1 MHKTITSNPLEAKIA
16 FETSRFHFYFSLWNI
31 FQQIFFFHPTLYDS
45 CLKSSLLFMFSIPIF
60 MLFVNSF
67 VLKKNY
73 QVKSRSAYNIQKVM
87 LSRFNESK
95 FGLEVH
101 KFIYFVYFVIR
112 FKSSSHFMFS
122 IPIFMKVGPL
132 SFMSPTN
139 FKLNI
144 WTHTKNPFQDLK
156 YQHDFFNVFRG
167 HIIRWIIKN
176 LTPFFFILFPM
187 IFGYLSN
194 VMINNE
200 K

>member
-16 FETSRFHFYFSLWNI
+16 FETSRFHFYFFLVKS
-31 FQQIFFFHPTLYDS
+31 FSTIFFLHPTLYES
-45 CLKSSLLFMFSIPIF
+45 CLKPSLLLMFSIPIF

-67 VLKKNY
+67 VFIKNY
-73 QVKSRSAYNIQKVM
+73 KVKSISAYNIQKVM

-101 KFIYFVYFVIR
+101 KFIYFVIR

-132 SFMSPTN
+132 SFMLPTN

-144 WTHTKNPFQDLK
+144 
-156 YQHDFFNVFRG
+156 
-167 HIIRWIIKN
+167 
-176 LTPFFFILFPM
+176 
-187 IFGYLSN
+187 
-194 VMINNE
+194 
-200 K
+200 